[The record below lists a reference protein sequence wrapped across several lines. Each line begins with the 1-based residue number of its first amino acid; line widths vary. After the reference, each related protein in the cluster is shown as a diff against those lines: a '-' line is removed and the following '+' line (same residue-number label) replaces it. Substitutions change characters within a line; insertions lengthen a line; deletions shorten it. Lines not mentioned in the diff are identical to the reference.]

1 MKGANTPFAAGRL
14 MSSLRAINSHHKLS
28 DIRDVYWVGVDREYG
43 ERTSLHAEVT
53 GRGAPVGE
61 SGAARDRAER
71 HPHRP
76 GEGASVPPSQPP
88 GTRNPGPYSG
98 IAPRM
103 TSEVQLAASSRVSAD
118 R

>member
-53 GRGAPVGE
+53 GRGTPVGE

-76 GEGASVPPSQPP
+76 GEGRPCPRRSPPAP
-88 GTRNPGPYSG
+88 GTRAPTRASPPG
-98 IAPRM
+98 
-103 TSEVQLAASSRVSAD
+103 
-118 R
+118 